1 MKKFFL
7 ILLIIFLP
15 LYIFLKIME
24 INVFNKSFYIKSYEK
39 YNVEEIS
46 GKNLKELGTIT
57 EGIFIYLK
65 DKGDEEVLKPYFN
78 TREIKHMEDVK
89 VLFKKGHT
97 LKYISFILSIITIL
111 ISIKNR
117 EWKMA
122 KGIFY
127 RIFIWWGLIGLLLLF
142 VLIDF
147 NKYFTYFH
155 LIFFRNDLWLL
166 DPNTD
171 LLIQMLPEQF
181 FIFIFSRILLFFFI
195 VLAIIQMSCYIIM
208 RKEEDNSGW
217 INKF

>member
-127 RIFIWWGLIGLLLLF
+127 RIFIWWGFIGLLLLF

>member
-208 RKEEDNSGW
+208 RKEEDNSG
-217 INKF
+217 

>member
-57 EGIFIYLK
+57 EEIFIYLK

>member
-1 MKKFFL
+1 MKKLFVV
-7 ILLIIFLP
+7 LLIIFLP
-15 LYIFLKIME
+15 IYIFLKGME
-24 INVFNKSFYIKSYEK
+24 INVFNKNFYIKAYEK

-46 GKNLKELGTIT
+46 GKTLKELDTVT
-57 EGIFIYLK
+57 EKIFIYLK
-65 DKGDEEVLKPYFN
+65 DKGDEEVLRPYFN

-89 VLFKKGHT
+89 LLFKNGYI
-97 LKYISFILSIITIL
+97 LKYISFILSLIIIL
-111 ISIKNR
+111 VSIKNKK
-117 EWKMA
+117 WKME
-122 KGIFY
+122 KELFY
-127 RIFIWWGLIGLLLLF
+127 GLFIWWGLIGLLLILVF
-142 VLIDF
+142 VDF

-155 LIFFRNDLWLL
+155 KIFFRNDLWLL